1 MNGRAAPVPVPGP
14 APRVPAAKASAPA
27 PVARAAS
34 TQLAD
39 ELARALMAPAAAEVR
54 SAREAAAAPGVRTHH
69 RGRAGGEAAAHA
81 GGRRAPGPQRGGVR
95 AEEAPAEKA
104 GAEPA
109 EPGAAEHSGPGADPG
124 DLIILELAEHE
135 RWADSFGG
143 LGTAGTDAR
152 ARYLLDMAG
161 QGAAAGAAGGAVTG
175 FAMSAIGAA
184 VGQIAARRLATMA
197 VSRGL
202 SAAPVPGLGP
212 AIGGLMAIVGLAGR
226 DWSATGRTVGRI
238 GTGTGY
244 ERLANDLEGLAE
256 LLDVATALMDVVG
269 GVLGGIAV
277 GMWVG
282 AVLSGGTLAPLA
294 LTLSAV
300 ATAMGL
306 ATTAVGLITNATV
319 RPVVTALRAL
329 HAFESQADPA
339 GIEEQGRELSAA
351 AGQVTGAVA
360 GALAAKAGARAGT
373 AGGNR
378 LDRGITRLQQRA
390 TGGALTPSV
399 TSPGGPR
406 LHVEMPEAPGPAPA
420 PHTAPTSG
428 TSVHADPATT
438 VHADPATG
446 SGGAVHAD
454 PGTGSGT
461 TVHGDPGTS
470 SGATAQ
476 ADAGSGAAVHVDPA
490 ADTGTATHADPAA
503 GTGGATRDDPGTGAA
518 RPAAHG
524 PAPLHDPADF
534 SDLGPLV
541 RSLDEDPVV
550 RARLTDERPELPRR
564 AVPWTRREARAHA
577 NRQAADHREATG
589 MTGDVVEAGHTAAA
603 RHAAESGIREQDWN
617 TQQMQPLH
625 SRRDPALAV
634 TVTHQDGRQSTNTR
648 HNAQERL
655 INAATDHS
663 RAAAEDS
670 TLGPRGQLDASD
682 LVVWQAEN
690 VPLAQDNV
698 ELLRSGGHAPPERGA
713 PVDPATGRV
722 IPGQAPAPASP
733 AGPAPAPP
741 PAASASPAPT
751 APFPPTQ
758 DRAAA
763 MAQYRAQ
770 VQADPAR
777 ESGVWLDSAG
787 NYHVMQGGAG
797 SVAPPSGVPGPL
809 HLVYHSHPTTADPA
823 MRVLNSR
830 PSQAGGDFYVLQ
842 YQHGEGSAGRR
853 QVSELHFPVYAADGS
868 HSGYGATQ
876 FAYDPTHPL
885 PLHVSTTLPGG
896 RSTTVRYRDFADYQR
911 RARVGAGGATPAE
924 RAAAFAH
931 SEERLRTDR
940 AEAALA
946 VEGTARGLRPAP
958 GVLGVREGREQG
970 RQDGDRAAAG
980 SAEPARSG
988 PAYTARAAGLR
999 PGESVEIPVNPAYR
1013 APPGTR
1019 AELAALRERIAL
1031 TRQAQAELAR
1041 TEGRMAGQ
1049 AAVQRG
1055 QDDRL
1060 ERAGGLSQHLVEGGR
1075 AQAAATG
1082 TTRSANREQQA
1093 TAGGAVDRLGRS
1105 AQQAGA
1111 VATLVGS
1118 LRAFQGLA
1126 HLFGYLPGS
1135 LGDSARGARADSARL
1150 IAALGRVTETDAA
1163 RHSMEAGRSDLRA
1176 DETRI
1181 GTVEQSNRQTAGE
1194 LDRGRRQVDELRA
1207 RNQERLGETEATGQ
1221 QARQERRAAAGDEVR
1236 TRAAHDD
1243 LLVRMQAWAAEH
1255 RAARERAVASAR
1267 ARLTAQGYRVRETR

>member
-1 MNGRAAPVPVPGP
+1 MTGRAGPVPAPAPRDPAAKAPVPGP
-14 APRVPAAKASAPA
+14 APLPG
-27 PVARAAS
+27 AAS
-34 TQLAD
+34 TRLAD

-54 SAREAAAAPGVRTHH
+54 SAREAASAPGVRTHR
-69 RGRAGGEAAAHA
+69 RGGAGGEGSAHR
-81 GGRRAPGPQRGGVR
+81 GDRRVPGPGPQGGRVR
-95 AEEAPAEKA
+95 AEETPAEKA
-104 GAEPA
+104 GAEP
-109 EPGAAEHSGPGADPG
+109 AEHSGPGADPG
-124 DLIILELAEHE
+124 DLVTLELAEHE
-135 RWADSFGG
+135 RWAASFGG

-152 ARYLLDMAG
+152 ARYLLETAG
-161 QGAAAGAAGGAVTG
+161 QGAASGAAGGAVTG
-175 FAMSAIGAA
+175 LAMSAIGAA
-184 VGQIAARRLATMA
+184 VGQIAARRLATLA

-202 SAAPVPGLGP
+202 SATPVPGLGP
-212 AIGGLMAIVGLAGR
+212 AIGGLMALGGLATR
-226 DWSATGRTVGRI
+226 DWSATGRTVDRI

-282 AVLSGGTLAPLA
+282 AVVSGGTLAPLA

-373 AGGNR
+373 AGGDR
-378 LDRGITRLQQRA
+378 LDRGITRLRQRA
-390 TGGALTPSV
+390 TGGAPAPSV
-399 TSPGGPR
+399 TSSGGPR

-438 VHADPATG
+438 SGATIHADPATG
-446 SGGAVHAD
+446 SGGTTHTD
-454 PGTGSGT
+454 PGTGSG
-461 TVHGDPGTS
+461 P
-470 SGATAQ
+470 TAQ
-476 ADAGSGAAVHVDPA
+476 ADAGSGAVVHVDPA
-490 ADTGTATHADPAA
+490 ADTETATHAAPAA
-503 GTGGATRDDPGTGAA
+503 GTGGATRANPGTGAA

-648 HNAQERL
+648 HRAQERL

-663 RAAAEDS
+663 RAAAEDG
-670 TLGPRGQLDASD
+670 TLGPRGQLDAAD

-698 ELLRSGGHAPPERGA
+698 ERLRAGGRAPAEAGP

-722 IPGQAPAPASP
+722 VPRKAPAPASP
-733 AGPAPAPP
+733 AGAAHTAPAPP
-741 PAASASPAPT
+741 AAGYPDHT
-751 APFPPTQ
+751 ATLPPTE

-777 ESGVWLDSAG
+777 ESGVWLDSDG
-787 NYHVMQGGAG
+787 RYHVMQGGPG
-797 SVAPPSGVPGPL
+797 SVNPPPGVSGPL
-809 HLVYHSHPTTADPA
+809 RLVYHSHPTTADPA
-823 MRVLNSR
+823 MRLLNSR
-830 PSQAGGDFYVLQ
+830 PSQAGGDFAVLQ
-842 YQHGEGSAGRR
+842 YQHGEGPKGART
-853 QVSELHFPVYAADGS
+853 VSELHFPVYAEDGS
-868 HSGYGATQ
+868 HSGYGATR

-885 PLHVSTTLPGG
+885 PLHVSTTVPGG
-896 RSTTVRYRDFADYQR
+896 RSTTLRYRDFADYQR

-940 AEAALA
+940 AEAARA
-946 VEGTARGLRPAP
+946 VEGTVRALRPAP

-970 RQDGDRAAAG
+970 RQDGERAAAAG
-980 SAEPARSG
+980 AEPTRTG
-988 PAYTARAAGLR
+988 PAYTARTAGLR
-999 PGESVEIPVNPAYR
+999 PGESVEMPVNPAYA

-1031 TRQAQAELAR
+1031 ARQAQGELAR
-1041 TEGRMAGQ
+1041 TEARMAGQ

-1055 QDDRL
+1055 QDAQLD
-1060 ERAGGLSQHLVEGGR
+1060 RAGGVSQHLVEGGR
-1075 AQAAATG
+1075 VQAAATG
-1082 TTRSANREQQA
+1082 ATRSANREQQA
-1093 TAGGAVDRLGRS
+1093 TAEGAADRLGRS

-1118 LRAFQGLA
+1118 LKAFQGLA
-1126 HLFGYLPGS
+1126 HLFGCLPGS
-1135 LGDSARGARADSARL
+1135 LGDSARGARADAARL
-1150 IAALGRVTETDAA
+1150 IAALGRVAETDAA
-1163 RHSMEAGRSDLRA
+1163 RQSMEAARSDLRA
-1176 DETRI
+1176 DESRI
-1181 GTVEQSNRQTAGE
+1181 GTVERSDRQTAGE
-1194 LDRGRRQVDELRA
+1194 LDRGRRQVEELRA
-1207 RNQERLGETEATGQ
+1207 RNQERLGESEATGQ
-1221 QARQERRAAAGDEVR
+1221 QARQERRAAVGDEVG

-1255 RAARERAVASAR
+1255 RAARERAVEAAR
-1267 ARLTAQGYRVRETR
+1267 ARLTAQGYRVREPR

>member
-1 MNGRAAPVPVPGP
+1 MNGRAVPVPAPAP
-14 APRVPAAKASAPA
+14 APRAAAKAPAPA
-27 PVARAAS
+27 PAAVPRAAS
-34 TQLAD
+34 TRLAD
-39 ELARALMAPAAAEVR
+39 ELARVLMAPAAAEVR
-54 SAREAAAAPGVRTHH
+54 SAREAAAPPGVRTHH
-69 RGRAGGEAAAHA
+69 RGRPGGEAAAHR
-81 GGRRAPGPQRGGVR
+81 GDGRQPGPQGGGVR

-104 GAEPA
+104 GAESA
-109 EPGAAEHSGPGADPG
+109 GPGSAEHSGPGEHPD
-124 DLIILELAEHE
+124 DLVTLELAEHE
-135 RWADSFGG
+135 RWAASFGG

-152 ARYLLDMAG
+152 AQYLLDMAG

-184 VGQIAARRLATMA
+184 VGQIAARRLATLA

-202 SAAPVPGLGP
+202 SATPVPGLGP
-212 AIGGLMAIVGLAGR
+212 AIGGLMAIGGLLAR
-226 DWSATGRTVGRI
+226 DWSETGRTVGRI

-282 AVLSGGTLAPLA
+282 AVVSGGTLAPLA

-329 HAFESQADPA
+329 HAFESRADPA

-351 AGQVTGAVA
+351 ASQVTGAVA
-360 GALAAKAGARAGT
+360 GALATKAGARLGT
-373 AGGNR
+373 AGGDR

-390 TGGALTPSV
+390 TGGDPAPSV
-399 TSPGGPR
+399 TSSGGPR
-406 LHVEMPEAPGPAPA
+406 LHAEMPEAPLPAPA
-420 PHTAPTSG
+420 PHTDPAPTPA
-428 TSVHADPATT
+428 TTPHADPATT
-438 VHADPATG
+438 
-446 SGGAVHAD
+446 SGTSSHAD
-454 PGTGSGT
+454 PGTGT
-461 TVHGDPGTS
+461 TVH
-470 SGATAQ
+470 A
-476 ADAGSGAAVHVDPA
+476 DPA
-490 ADTGTATHADPAA
+490 ADTGTAVHVDPAA
-503 GTGGATRDDPGTGAA
+503 GAADTGSGAPAGSGAAGQAGPGAAA
-518 RPAAHG
+518 RPAAYG
-524 PAPLHDPADF
+524 PAPVHDPADF
-534 SDLGPLV
+534 GDLGPLL
-541 RSLDEDPVV
+541 RSLEEDPVV
-550 RARLTDERPELPRR
+550 RARLTDERPEPARR
-564 AVPWTRREARAHA
+564 ADPWGPDGARAYA
-577 NRQAADHREATG
+577 DRQAAAHREVTG
-589 MTGDVVEAGHTAAA
+589 MTGDAVQAGHTAAA
-603 RHAAESGIREQDWN
+603 RHAAESGIREADWD
-617 TQQMQPLH
+617 TQRMQPLH
-625 SRRDPALAV
+625 SRRDPDLAV

-648 HNAQERL
+648 HRAQERL
-655 INAATDHS
+655 IDAAVGHS
-663 RAAAEDS
+663 RAAAEDGRLS
-670 TLGPRGQLDASD
+670 PRSQLDAAD
-682 LVVWQAEN
+682 LVAWQAEN

-722 IPGQAPAPASP
+722 IPHKAPAPASP
-733 AGPAPAPP
+733 AGAGPTSTAPAPP
-741 PAASASPAPT
+741 ASGYPDHT
-751 APFPPTQ
+751 ATLPPTQ

-777 ESGVWLDSAG
+777 ESGVWLDSTG
-787 NYHVMQGGAG
+787 HYHVMQGGPG
-797 SVAPPSGVPGPL
+797 SVNPPTGVSGPL
-809 HLVYHSHPTTADPA
+809 QLVYHSHPTTPDPA
-823 MRVLNSR
+823 MRLLNSR
-830 PSQAGGDFYVLQ
+830 PSQAGGDFAVLQ
-842 YQHGEGSAGRR
+842 YQHGEGPKGART
-853 QVSELHFPVYAADGS
+853 VSELHFPVHAQDGS

-885 PLHVSTTLPGG
+885 PLHVRTTTPGG
-896 RSTTVRYRDFADYQR
+896 RTSSVRYRDFADYQR

-940 AEAALA
+940 AEAAAA
-946 VEGTARGLRPAP
+946 VEGTVRGLRPAP
-958 GVLGVREGREQG
+958 GLLGVREGREQG
-970 RQDGDRAAAG
+970 RQQGDRAAAG
-980 SAEPARSG
+980 SAEPTRTG

-999 PGESVEIPVNPAYR
+999 PGESVEVPVNPAYA

-1060 ERAGGLSQHLVEGGR
+1060 DRAGGMSQHLVEGGR

-1082 TTRSANREQQA
+1082 TTRSANREQQS
-1093 TAGGAVDRLGRS
+1093 TAEGAVDRLGRS

-1111 VATLVGS
+1111 VAALVGS

-1126 HLFGYLPGS
+1126 HLFGHLPGS

-1207 RNQERLGETEATGQ
+1207 RNQERLGETEATGL

-1267 ARLTAQGYRVRETR
+1267 ARLTAQGYRVRDTRDARETR